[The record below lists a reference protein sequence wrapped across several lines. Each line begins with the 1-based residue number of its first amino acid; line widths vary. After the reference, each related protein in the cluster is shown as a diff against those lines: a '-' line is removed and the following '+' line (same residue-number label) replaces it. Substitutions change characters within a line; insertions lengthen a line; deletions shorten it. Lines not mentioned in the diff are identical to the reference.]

1 VTLTERLARPDPQA
15 GLNMQVVLGVSPDG
29 TPGEMTSGSAQP

>member
-15 GLNMQVVLGVSPDG
+15 GLNMQVVLWVSPDG